1 MQRHTENIHGNTLP
15 TIKNNS
21 TYNQP
26 AFDMTQRQGCATHIS
41 TSSFQITLCTK
52 AMKNRSYARTGRT
65 APLPSR
71 IKQPNPNLASH
82 TTEKLLNPL
91 KIIHKTKNEKHELE
105 NIAVSIWGVVI
116 NVIHS
121 LRT

>member
-21 TYNQP
+21 TYNHTP
-26 AFDMTQRQGCATHIS
+26 LFMTQRKRCAT
-41 TSSFQITLCTK
+41 
-52 AMKNRSYARTGRT
+52 
-65 APLPSR
+65 PLPSF
-71 IKQPNPNLASH
+71 IKQSHTNLASH
-82 TTEKLLNPL
+82 TIEKQRNPL
-91 KIIHKTKNEKHELE
+91 ITIHKNKDEKHALE
-105 NIAVSIWGVVI
+105 NLGASFWGVVI